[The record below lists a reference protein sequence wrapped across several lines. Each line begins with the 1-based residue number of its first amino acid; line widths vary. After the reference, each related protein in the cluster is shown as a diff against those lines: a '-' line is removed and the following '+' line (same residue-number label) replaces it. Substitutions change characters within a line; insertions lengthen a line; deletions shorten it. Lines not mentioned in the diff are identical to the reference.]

1 MKVKKIF
8 CIIGYMATGKDTIVT
23 QASKILGNKVKVL
36 VSHTTRPMRKG
47 EKEGINYYFK
57 KEIDLNNLIEYRK
70 YQTINGTYFYGIEK
84 EEIENKLKQNDTL
97 IVILDYRGL
106 KAMRE
111 YCLKNNIK
119 IESYYIQ
126 VPLKTR
132 LYRSLKRE
140 ELEYPNDEHYLEI
153 CRRAIADNEE
163 VEIAKYD
170 KEIKVINNKTN
181 IDFLKNI
188 LNISESVEI

>member
-1 MKVKKIF
+1 MFDSSKKRDIEDELADVF
-8 CIIGYMATGKDTIVT
+8 YF
-23 QASKILGNKVKVL
+23 ILRFAHMN
-36 VSHTTRPMRKG
+36 
-47 EKEGINYYFK
+47 N
-57 KEIDLNNLIEYRK
+57 IDLSTAL
-70 YQTINGTYFYGIEK
+70 
-84 EEIENKLKQNDTL
+84 ENKLKQSNTL

-140 ELEYPNDEHYLEI
+140 ELEYPDDEHYLEI

>member
-1 MKVKKIF
+1 MKKIITLTG
-8 CIIGYMATGKDTIVT
+8 CSASGKDTLLNMIIRYN
-23 QASKILGNKVKVL
+23 KNILPII
-36 VSHTTRPMRKG
+36 STTTRPMRKG
-47 EKEGINYYFK
+47 EKEGVNYYFK
-57 KEIDLNNLIEYRK
+57 DKIDLDSLIEYREYK
-70 YQTINGTYFYGIEK
+70 TVNGIYFYGIEK
-84 EEIENKLKQNDTL
+84 KEIENKLKQSNTL

-140 ELEYPNDEHYLEI
+140 EWEYPDEEHYLEI

>member
-1 MKVKKIF
+1 MKKIITLTG
-8 CIIGYMATGKDTIVT
+8 CSASGKDTLLNMIIWYN
-23 QASKILGNKVKVL
+23 KNILPNI
-36 VSHTTRPMRKG
+36 STTTRPMRKG

-140 ELEYPNDEHYLEI
+140 EWEYPDDEH
-153 CRRAIADNEE
+153 
-163 VEIAKYD
+163 
-170 KEIKVINNKTN
+170 
-181 IDFLKNI
+181 
-188 LNISESVEI
+188 

>member
-1 MKVKKIF
+1 MKKIITLTG
-8 CIIGYMATGKDTIVT
+8 CSASGKDTLLNMIIWYN
-23 QASKILGNKVKVL
+23 KNILPII
-36 VSHTTRPMRKG
+36 STTTRPMRKG
-47 EKEGINYYFK
+47 EKEGVSYYFK

-140 ELEYPNDEHYLEI
+140 ELEYPDDEHYLEI

-188 LNISESVEI
+188 LNISESVEIK

>member
-1 MKVKKIF
+1 MKKIITLTG
-8 CIIGYMATGKDTIVT
+8 CSASGKDTLLNMIIRYN
-23 QASKILGNKVKVL
+23 KNILPII
-36 VSHTTRPMRKG
+36 STTTRPMRKG
-47 EKEGINYYFK
+47 EKEGVNYYFK
-57 KEIDLNNLIEYRK
+57 DKIDLDSLIEYREYK
-70 YQTINGTYFYGIEK
+70 TVNGIYFYGIEK
-84 EEIENKLKQNDTL
+84 EEIENKLKQSNTL

-111 YCLKNNIK
+111 YCLKNNIN

-132 LYRSLKRE
+132 LYRSLTRE
-140 ELEYPNDEHYLEI
+140 EWEYPDEEHYLEI

>member
-1 MKVKKIF
+1 MKKIITLTG
-8 CIIGYMATGKDTIVT
+8 CSASGKDTLLNMIIWYN
-23 QASKILGNKVKVL
+23 KNILPII
-36 VSHTTRPMRKG
+36 STTTRPMRKG
-47 EKEGINYYFK
+47 EKEGVNYYFK
-57 KEIDLNNLIEYRK
+57 DKIDLDSLIEYREYK
-70 YQTINGTYFYGIEK
+70 TVNGTYFYGIEK

-111 YCLKNNIK
+111 YCLKNNIN

-140 ELEYPNDEHYLEI
+140 ELEYPDDEHYLEI

>member
-1 MKVKKIF
+1 MKKIITLTG
-8 CIIGYMATGKDTIVT
+8 CSASGKDTLLNMIIWYN
-23 QASKILGNKVKVL
+23 KNILTII
-36 VSHTTRPMRKG
+36 STTTRPMRKG
-47 EKEGINYYFK
+47 EKEGVNYYFK
-57 KEIDLNNLIEYRK
+57 DKIDLDSLIEYREYK
-70 YQTINGTYFYGIEK
+70 TVNGIYFYGIEK
-84 EEIENKLKQNDTL
+84 EEIENKLKQSNTL

-111 YCLKNNIK
+111 YCLKNNIN

-140 ELEYPNDEHYLEI
+140 EWEYLDEEHYLEI

>member
-1 MKVKKIF
+1 MKKIITLTG
-8 CIIGYMATGKDTIVT
+8 CSASGKDTLLNMIIRYN
-23 QASKILGNKVKVL
+23 KNILPII
-36 VSHTTRPMRKG
+36 STTTRPMRKG
-47 EKEGINYYFK
+47 EKEGVNYYFK
-57 KEIDLNNLIEYRK
+57 DKIDLDSLIEYREYK
-70 YQTINGTYFYGIEK
+70 TVNGIYFYGIEK
-84 EEIENKLKQNDTL
+84 KEIENKLKQSNTL

-140 ELEYPNDEHYLEI
+140 EWEYLDEEHYLEI

>member
-1 MKVKKIF
+1 MKKIITLTG
-8 CIIGYMATGKDTIVT
+8 CSASGKDTLLNMIIWYN
-23 QASKILGNKVKVL
+23 KNILPII
-36 VSHTTRPMRKG
+36 STTTRPMRKG
-47 EKEGINYYFK
+47 EKEGVNYYFK
-57 KEIDLNNLIEYRK
+57 DKIDLDSLIEYRK

-84 EEIENKLKQNDTL
+84 EEIENKLKQSNTL

-140 ELEYPNDEHYLEI
+140 ELEYPDDEHYLEI

-170 KEIKVINNKTN
+170 KEIKIINNKTN

>member
-1 MKVKKIF
+1 MKKIITLTG
-8 CIIGYMATGKDTIVT
+8 CSASGKDTLLNMIIWYN
-23 QASKILGNKVKVL
+23 KNILPII
-36 VSHTTRPMRKG
+36 STTTRPMRKG

-111 YCLKNNIK
+111 YCLKNNIN

-140 ELEYPNDEHYLEI
+140 EWEYLDEEHYLEI

-170 KEIKVINNKTN
+170 KEIKVINNETN
-181 IDFLKNI
+181 VDFLKNI

>member
-1 MKVKKIF
+1 MKKIITLTG
-8 CIIGYMATGKDTIVT
+8 CSASGKDTLLNMIIWYN
-23 QASKILGNKVKVL
+23 KNILPII
-36 VSHTTRPMRKG
+36 STTTRPMRKG
-47 EKEGINYYFK
+47 EKEGVNYYFK
-57 KEIDLNNLIEYRK
+57 KEIHLNNLIEYRK

>member
-1 MKVKKIF
+1 MKKIITLTG
-8 CIIGYMATGKDTIVT
+8 CSASGKDTLLNMIIWYN
-23 QASKILGNKVKVL
+23 KNILPII
-36 VSHTTRPMRKG
+36 STTTRPMRKG
-47 EKEGINYYFK
+47 EKEGVNYYFK
-57 KEIDLNNLIEYRK
+57 DKIDLDSLIEYREYK
-70 YQTINGTYFYGIEK
+70 TVNGIYFYGIEK
-84 EEIENKLKQNDTL
+84 KEIENKLKQSNTL

-126 VPLKTR
+126 VPFKTR

-140 ELEYPNDEHYLEI
+140 ELEYPDDEHYLEI

>member
-1 MKVKKIF
+1 MKKIITLTG
-8 CIIGYMATGKDTIVT
+8 CSASGKDTLLNMIIWYN
-23 QASKILGNKVKVL
+23 KNILPII
-36 VSHTTRPMRKG
+36 STTTRPMRKG

-140 ELEYPNDEHYLEI
+140 ELEYPDDEHYLEI

-188 LNISESVEI
+188 LNISESVEIQ

>member
-1 MKVKKIF
+1 MKKIITLTG
-8 CIIGYMATGKDTIVT
+8 CSASGKDTLLNMIIRYN
-23 QASKILGNKVKVL
+23 KNILPII
-36 VSHTTRPMRKG
+36 STTTRPMRKG
-47 EKEGINYYFK
+47 EKEGVNYYFK
-57 KEIDLNNLIEYRK
+57 DKIDLDSLIEYREYK
-70 YQTINGTYFYGIEK
+70 TVNGIYFYGIEK
-84 EEIENKLKQNDTL
+84 KEIENKLKQSNTL

-140 ELEYPNDEHYLEI
+140 ELEYPDDEHYLEI

>member
-1 MKVKKIF
+1 MKKIITLTG
-8 CIIGYMATGKDTIVT
+8 CSASGKDTLLNMIIRYN
-23 QASKILGNKVKVL
+23 KNILPII
-36 VSHTTRPMRKG
+36 STTTRPMRKG
-47 EKEGINYYFK
+47 EKEGVNYYFK
-57 KEIDLNNLIEYRK
+57 DKIDLDSLIEYREYK
-70 YQTINGTYFYGIEK
+70 TVNGIYFYGIEK
-84 EEIENKLKQNDTL
+84 EEIENKLKQSNTL

-140 ELEYPNDEHYLEI
+140 EWEYPDEEHYLEI

>member
-1 MKVKKIF
+1 MKKIITLTG
-8 CIIGYMATGKDTIVT
+8 CSASGKDTLLNMIIWYN
-23 QASKILGNKVKVL
+23 KNILPII
-36 VSHTTRPMRKG
+36 STTTRPMRKG
-47 EKEGINYYFK
+47 EKEGVNYYFK

-140 ELEYPNDEHYLEI
+140 EWEYPYDEHYLEI

-170 KEIKVINNKTN
+170 KEIKVINNETN
-181 IDFLKNI
+181 VDFLKNI

>member
-1 MKVKKIF
+1 MKKIITLTG
-8 CIIGYMATGKDTIVT
+8 CSASGKDTLLNMIIWYN
-23 QASKILGNKVKVL
+23 KNILPII
-36 VSHTTRPMRKG
+36 STTTRPMRKG

-140 ELEYPNDEHYLEI
+140 EFEYPDDEHYLEI

-170 KEIKVINNKTN
+170 KEIKVINNETN
-181 IDFLKNI
+181 VDFLKNI

>member
-1 MKVKKIF
+1 MKKIITLTG
-8 CIIGYMATGKDTIVT
+8 CSASGKDTLLNMIIWYN
-23 QASKILGNKVKVL
+23 KNILPII
-36 VSHTTRPMRKG
+36 STTTRPMRKG

-140 ELEYPNDEHYLEI
+140 EWEYPDDEHYLEI

-170 KEIKVINNKTN
+170 KEIKVINNETN
-181 IDFLKNI
+181 VDFLKNI
-188 LNISESVEI
+188 LNISESVEIQ

>member
-1 MKVKKIF
+1 MKKIITLTG
-8 CIIGYMATGKDTIVT
+8 CSASGKDTLLNMIIWYN
-23 QASKILGNKVKVL
+23 KNILPII
-36 VSHTTRPMRKG
+36 STTTRPMRKG
-47 EKEGINYYFK
+47 EKEGVDYYFK
-57 KEIDLNNLIEYRK
+57 DKIDLDSLIEYREYK
-70 YQTINGTYFYGIEK
+70 TVNGIYFYGIEK
-84 EEIENKLKQNDTL
+84 EEIENKLKQSDTL

-106 KAMRE
+106 KAMRK
-111 YCLKNNIK
+111 YCLENNMN

-126 VPLKTR
+126 VPLKAR

-140 ELEYPNDEHYLEI
+140 EFEYPDDEHYLEI

-188 LNISESVEI
+188 LNISESVEIR

>member
-1 MKVKKIF
+1 MKKIITLTG
-8 CIIGYMATGKDTIVT
+8 CSASGKDTLLNMIIWYN
-23 QASKILGNKVKVL
+23 KNILPII
-36 VSHTTRPMRKG
+36 STTTRPMRKG

-140 ELEYPNDEHYLEI
+140 ELEYPDDEHYLEI

>member
-1 MKVKKIF
+1 MKKIITLTG
-8 CIIGYMATGKDTIVT
+8 CSASGKDTLLNMIIWYN
-23 QASKILGNKVKVL
+23 KNILPII
-36 VSHTTRPMRKG
+36 STTTRPMRKG

-132 LYRSLKRE
+132 LYRSLKIE
-140 ELEYPNDEHYLEI
+140 ELEYPDDEHYLEI

>member
-1 MKVKKIF
+1 MKKIITLTG
-8 CIIGYMATGKDTIVT
+8 CSASGKDTLLNMIIWYN
-23 QASKILGNKVKVL
+23 KNILPII
-36 VSHTTRPMRKG
+36 STTTRPMRKG
-47 EKEGINYYFK
+47 EKEGVNYYFK
-57 KEIDLNNLIEYRK
+57 DKIDLDSLIEYREYK
-70 YQTINGTYFYGIEK
+70 TVNGIYFYGIEK
-84 EEIENKLKQNDTL
+84 KEIENKLKQSNTL

-111 YCLKNNIK
+111 YCLKNNIN

-140 ELEYPNDEHYLEI
+140 EWEYLDEEHYLEI
-153 CRRAIADNEE
+153 CRRAIADNKE

>member
-1 MKVKKIF
+1 MKKIITLTG
-8 CIIGYMATGKDTIVT
+8 CSASGKDTLLNMIIWYN
-23 QASKILGNKVKVL
+23 KNILPII
-36 VSHTTRPMRKG
+36 STTTRPMRKG
-47 EKEGINYYFK
+47 EKEGVNYYFK
-57 KEIDLNNLIEYRK
+57 DKIDLDSLIECREYK
-70 YQTINGTYFYGIEK
+70 TVNGIYFYGIEK
-84 EEIENKLKQNDTL
+84 KEIENKLKQSNTL

-111 YCLKNNIK
+111 YCLKNNIN

-140 ELEYPNDEHYLEI
+140 EWEYLDEEHYLEI

>member
-1 MKVKKIF
+1 MKKIITLTG
-8 CIIGYMATGKDTIVT
+8 CSASGKDTLLNMIIWYN
-23 QASKILGNKVKVL
+23 KNILPII
-36 VSHTTRPMRKG
+36 STTTRPMRKG
-47 EKEGINYYFK
+47 EKEGVNYYFK

-111 YCLKNNIK
+111 YCLKNNIN

-140 ELEYPNDEHYLEI
+140 ELEYPDDEHYLEI

>member
-1 MKVKKIF
+1 MKKIITLTG
-8 CIIGYMATGKDTIVT
+8 CSASGKDTLLNMIIWYN
-23 QASKILGNKVKVL
+23 KNILPII
-36 VSHTTRPMRKG
+36 STTTRPMRKG
-47 EKEGINYYFK
+47 EKEGVNYYFK
-57 KEIDLNNLIEYRK
+57 NKIDLDSLIEYREYK
-70 YQTINGTYFYGIEK
+70 TVNGTYFYGIEK

-111 YCLKNNIK
+111 YCLKNNIN

-140 ELEYPNDEHYLEI
+140 EWEYPDDEHYLEI

-170 KEIKVINNKTN
+170 KEIKVINNETN
-181 IDFLKNI
+181 VDFLKNI

>member
-1 MKVKKIF
+1 MKKIITLTG
-8 CIIGYMATGKDTIVT
+8 CSASGKDTLLNMIIWYN
-23 QASKILGNKVKVL
+23 KNILPII
-36 VSHTTRPMRKG
+36 STTTRPMRKG

-140 ELEYPNDEHYLEI
+140 ELEYPDDEHYLEI

-188 LNISESVEI
+188 LNISESVEIK

>member
-1 MKVKKIF
+1 MKKIITLTG
-8 CIIGYMATGKDTIVT
+8 CSASGKDTLLNMIIWYN
-23 QASKILGNKVKVL
+23 KNILPII
-36 VSHTTRPMRKG
+36 STTTRPMRKG

-84 EEIENKLKQNDTL
+84 EEIENKLKQSNTL

-106 KAMRE
+106 KGMRE

-140 ELEYPNDEHYLEI
+140 ELEYPDDEHYLEI

>member
-1 MKVKKIF
+1 MKKIITLTG
-8 CIIGYMATGKDTIVT
+8 CSASGKDTLLNMIIWYN
-23 QASKILGNKVKVL
+23 KNILPII
-36 VSHTTRPMRKG
+36 STTTRPMRKG
-47 EKEGINYYFK
+47 EKEGVNYYFK

-84 EEIENKLKQNDTL
+84 EEIENKLKQSNTL

-140 ELEYPNDEHYLEI
+140 GLEYPDDEHYLEI

>member
-1 MKVKKIF
+1 MKKIITLTG
-8 CIIGYMATGKDTIVT
+8 CSASGKDTLLNMIIWYN
-23 QASKILGNKVKVL
+23 KNILPII
-36 VSHTTRPMRKG
+36 STTTRPMRKG

-140 ELEYPNDEHYLEI
+140 EWEYPNDEHYLEI

-188 LNISESVEI
+188 LNISESVEIK

>member
-1 MKVKKIF
+1 MKKIITLTG
-8 CIIGYMATGKDTIVT
+8 CSASGKDTLLNMIIRYN
-23 QASKILGNKVKVL
+23 KNILPII
-36 VSHTTRPMRKG
+36 STTTRPMRKG
-47 EKEGINYYFK
+47 EKEGVNYYFK
-57 KEIDLNNLIEYRK
+57 DKIDLDSLIEYREYK
-70 YQTINGTYFYGIEK
+70 TVNGIYFYGIEK
-84 EEIENKLKQNDTL
+84 KEIENKLKQSNTL

-140 ELEYPNDEHYLEI
+140 ELEYLDEEHYLEI

>member
-1 MKVKKIF
+1 MKKIITLTG
-8 CIIGYMATGKDTIVT
+8 CSASGKDTLLNMIIWYN
-23 QASKILGNKVKVL
+23 KNILPII
-36 VSHTTRPMRKG
+36 STTTRPMRKG

-140 ELEYPNDEHYLEI
+140 ELEYSDDEHYLEI

>member
-1 MKVKKIF
+1 MKKIITLTG
-8 CIIGYMATGKDTIVT
+8 CSASGKDTLLNMIIWYN
-23 QASKILGNKVKVL
+23 KNILPII
-36 VSHTTRPMRKG
+36 STTTRPMRKG

-140 ELEYPNDEHYLEI
+140 ELEYPDDEHYLEI

-170 KEIKVINNKTN
+170 KEIKVINNETN
-181 IDFLKNI
+181 VDFLKNI

>member
-1 MKVKKIF
+1 MKKIITLTG
-8 CIIGYMATGKDTIVT
+8 CSASGKDTLLNMIIWYN
-23 QASKILGNKVKVL
+23 KNILPII
-36 VSHTTRPMRKG
+36 STTTRPMRKG
-47 EKEGINYYFK
+47 EKEGVNYYFK
-57 KEIDLNNLIEYRK
+57 DKIDLDSLIEYREYK
-70 YQTINGTYFYGIEK
+70 TVNGIYFYGIEK
-84 EEIENKLKQNDTL
+84 KEIENKLKQNDTL

-140 ELEYPNDEHYLEI
+140 ELEYPDDEHYLEI

>member
-1 MKVKKIF
+1 MKKIITLTG
-8 CIIGYMATGKDTIVT
+8 CSASGKDTLLNMIIWYN
-23 QASKILGNKVKVL
+23 KNILPII
-36 VSHTTRPMRKG
+36 STTTRPMRKG

-140 ELEYPNDEHYLEI
+140 EWEYPDDEHYLEI

-170 KEIKVINNKTN
+170 KEIKVINNETN
-181 IDFLKNI
+181 VDFLKNI
-188 LNISESVEI
+188 LNISESVEIK

>member
-1 MKVKKIF
+1 MKKIITLTG
-8 CIIGYMATGKDTIVT
+8 CSASGKDTLLNMIIWYN
-23 QASKILGNKVKVL
+23 KNILPII
-36 VSHTTRPMRKG
+36 STTTRPMRKG
-47 EKEGINYYFK
+47 EKEGVNYYFK
-57 KEIDLNNLIEYRK
+57 DKIDLDSLIEYREYK
-70 YQTINGTYFYGIEK
+70 TVNGTYFYGIEK

-140 ELEYPNDEHYLEI
+140 ELEYPDDEHYLEI

>member
-1 MKVKKIF
+1 MKKIITLTG
-8 CIIGYMATGKDTIVT
+8 CSASGKDTLLNMIIWYN
-23 QASKILGNKVKVL
+23 KNILPII
-36 VSHTTRPMRKG
+36 STTTRPMRKG

-140 ELEYPNDEHYLEI
+140 EWEYPDDEHYLEI

-170 KEIKVINNKTN
+170 KEIKVINNETN
-181 IDFLKNI
+181 VDFLKNI

>member
-1 MKVKKIF
+1 MKKIITLTG
-8 CIIGYMATGKDTIVT
+8 CSASGKDTLLNMIIWYN
-23 QASKILGNKVKVL
+23 KNILPII
-36 VSHTTRPMRKG
+36 STTTRPMRKG
-47 EKEGINYYFK
+47 EKEGVNYYFK

-140 ELEYPNDEHYLEI
+140 ELEYPDDEHYLEI

>member
-1 MKVKKIF
+1 MKKIITLTG
-8 CIIGYMATGKDTIVT
+8 CSASGKDTLLNMIIRYN
-23 QASKILGNKVKVL
+23 KNILPII
-36 VSHTTRPMRKG
+36 STTTRPMRKG
-47 EKEGINYYFK
+47 EKEGVNYYFK
-57 KEIDLNNLIEYRK
+57 DKIDLDSLIEYREYK
-70 YQTINGTYFYGIEK
+70 TVNGIYFYGIEK
-84 EEIENKLKQNDTL
+84 KEIENKLKQSNTL

-111 YCLKNNIK
+111 YCLKNNIN

-140 ELEYPNDEHYLEI
+140 ELEYPDDEHYLEI

>member
-1 MKVKKIF
+1 MKKIITLTG
-8 CIIGYMATGKDTIVT
+8 CSASGKDTLLNMIIWYN
-23 QASKILGNKVKVL
+23 KNILPII
-36 VSHTTRPMRKG
+36 STTTRPMRKG
-47 EKEGINYYFK
+47 EKEGVNYYFK
-57 KEIDLNNLIEYRK
+57 DKIDLDSLIEYREYK
-70 YQTINGTYFYGIEK
+70 TVNGIYFYGIEK
-84 EEIENKLKQNDTL
+84 KEIENKLKQSNTL

-140 ELEYPNDEHYLEI
+140 ELEYPDDEHYLEI